1 LVAGGEIK
9 NITALLS
16 NNELFEVPDFQ
27 RNYSWEPKQAEELFQ
42 DIVEASRSN
51 DDHFLG
57 SLILHRIVSPGLPAR
72 LQVVDGQQ
80 RLTTLFLLVALI
92 RDYAHGLSIQN
103 IPDANNHAAPI
114 EVTFQAQGIL
124 FRDDQSYRFEPHPLV
139 ASLIHS
145 RVFAFPG
152 PNRQALPQKHFSYSL
167 PLRKTYKKLSAL
179 LAEQLNK
186 CPDDEAKLRLLNDY
200 LRSIK
205 SKLKLLEVTSDS
217 QSEAYDIFMT
227 LNSRGLPLGA
237 SDMVKSEIFKHLTE
251 GLTGNAL
258 DARSAELSGDWKVI
272 IDALDKGDLDQFLR
286 HFVVSTES
294 EPVTAKK
301 VYEKVQ
307 TRIKGKHDAPKDAK
321 LESNA
326 MLQELMSSAE
336 IYGQLLTGKA
346 PWVASPVKRKD
357 VELSL
362 CLLEEVLDSYRIFLM
377 VVVDPRITTL
387 TSDQRIELIRLTEVV
402 SFRWVHAGLNAQ
414 NLENQFQKWSKALRG
429 GSTFEQVVDL
439 IKPEIPH
446 DDSIKREF
454 EEIIE
459 SSSFVRAVLFKI
471 NQKKWDESHTI
482 TYSTSSFHVEH
493 VAPDK
498 PTDHWLGVLFPG
510 DQSNRAVEYDAA
522 VELWGNKTLLDWKI
536 NLAIKQKPFAQ
547 KKVGDT
553 SPPPNGFKGYKDSNI
568 DITEDLGLNVAD
580 WDRDVIAE
588 RNKWI
593 ADCFVKVWAL
603 EEDIPGI
610 ISFSEWQQTR

>member
-1 LVAGGEIK
+1 MVAGGEIK

-16 NNELFEVPDFQ
+16 NNEVFEVPDFQ

-57 SLILHRIVSPGLPAR
+57 SLILHRIVSPGKPAR

-92 RDYAHGLSIQN
+92 RDYAQGLSIQN

-139 ASLIHS
+139 APLIQT

-179 LAEQLNK
+179 LAEQLKK
-186 CPDDEAKLRLLNDY
+186 CSDDEAKLRLLNDY
-200 LRSIK
+200 LRAIK
-205 SKLKLLEVTSDS
+205 TKLKLLEVTSDT

-251 GLTGNAL
+251 GLSGNAL
-258 DARSAELSGDWKVI
+258 DLRSAQLSGDWKVI

-286 HFVVSTES
+286 HYVVSVETEA
-294 EPVTAKK
+294 VTAKK

-307 TRIKGKHDAPKDAK
+307 LKLKGTHDAPKDAK

-326 MLQELMSSAE
+326 MLQELMVSAE
-336 IYGQLLTGKA
+336 LYGQLLTGKA
-346 PWVASPVKRKD
+346 DWVQSPVKRKD
-357 VELSL
+357 AELSL
-362 CLLEEVLDSYRIFLM
+362 TLLEEILDSYRIFLM
-377 VVVDPRITTL
+377 VVVDPRINNLST
-387 TSDQRIELIRLTEVV
+387 DQRIELIRLTEVV

-414 NLENQFQKWSKALRG
+414 NLENNFQKWAMALRG
-429 GSTFEQVVDL
+429 GSTFEQVVAL

-446 DDSIKREF
+446 DDSVKREF

-471 NQKKWDESHTI
+471 NQKKWDESHTV

-493 VAPDK
+493 IAPDK
-498 PTDHWLGVLFPG
+498 PTDHWQGVLFPG
-510 DQSNRAVEYDAA
+510 DASNRDVEYDAA

-536 NLAIKQKPFAQ
+536 NLSIKQKPFD
-547 KKVGDT
+547 KKRSGDP
-553 SPPPNGFKGYKDSNI
+553 SPPPAGFKGYKDSNI
-568 DITEDLGLNVAD
+568 DITRDIGLEVDD
-580 WDRDVIAE
+580 WDRDVIAQ

-593 ADCFVKVWAL
+593 ADCFVKVWSV
-603 EEDIPGI
+603 EEDIAGI
-610 ISFSEWQQTR
+610 VSFSDWFKTH